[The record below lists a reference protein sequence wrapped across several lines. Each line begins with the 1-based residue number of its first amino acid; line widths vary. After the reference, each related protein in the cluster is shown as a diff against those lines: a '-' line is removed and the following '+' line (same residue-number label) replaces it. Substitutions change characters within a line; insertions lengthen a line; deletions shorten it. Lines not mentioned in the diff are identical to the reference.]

1 MMRSL
6 IFIFVFSAFHLALM
20 GQSAE
25 DEVIRLKQPGEVAT
39 DLSDPEMGEPVLPK
53 VDAPSGAWNLS
64 VGTSFTAVSGFG
76 SGMGFYAAPT
86 YTLPLSDRWS
96 VHGGVI
102 ASYFTG
108 LTAPGPGEMQLPTSY
123 SSLALFAA
131 ASYRMSDRLVLH
143 GAGFKQLLA
152 APPSPLTP
160 YPMDHLTFGASYRL
174 GNNITI
180 GAAVQMN
187 QGQGY
192 YVSSPFYNSSFP
204 SPFGW

>member
-6 IFIFVFSAFHLALM
+6 FFIFVFIASHLALM

-25 DEVIRLKQPGEVAT
+25 DEVIRLKQPVDMAT
-39 DLSDPEMGEPVLPK
+39 DLSDPETGETVLPK
-53 VDAPSGAWNLS
+53 LHAPSGAWNLS
-64 VGTSFTAVSGFG
+64 VGTSFTAMSGFG

-108 LTAPGPGEMQLPTSY
+108 LTAPGGGEMKLPTSY

-143 GAGFKQLLA
+143 GAGFKQLVA

-160 YPMDHLTFGASYRL
+160 YPMDHLTLGATYRL

-187 QGQGY
+187 QGHGY
-192 YVSSPFYNSSFP
+192 YVGSPFYNSGFP